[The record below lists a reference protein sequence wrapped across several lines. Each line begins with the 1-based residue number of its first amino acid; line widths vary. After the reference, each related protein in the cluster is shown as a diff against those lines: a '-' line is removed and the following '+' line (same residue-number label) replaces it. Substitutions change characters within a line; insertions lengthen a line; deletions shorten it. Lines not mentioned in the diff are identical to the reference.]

1 MKRFS
6 FWLGIFGLIFLACQ
20 PGGTQTNTAALM
32 EEGRQLSK
40 QFMGELKR
48 ELQLALKAGG
58 PLNAIRVC
66 QKRAP
71 EIARKLSLKSGWH
84 LKRTSLRVRNPK
96 NAPDAWERRVLKKF
110 TAEISAGRNLH
121 TLEYGEV
128 VVEDGKRV
136 FRYAKAIPTGKIC
149 LMCHGAKIRPALRR
163 KILELYPED
172 KAVGFREGELRG
184 IFSLKKVLDW
194 CPRQDSNL
202 RHRD

>member
-20 PGGTQTNTAALM
+20 PGDTHTNTAALM
-32 EEGRQLSK
+32 KEGRQLSK
-40 QFMGELKR
+40 QFMGELKH

-58 PLNAIRVC
+58 PLNAIQVC

-71 EIARKLSLKSGWH
+71 EIAQKLSLKSGWQ

-96 NAPDAWERRVLKKF
+96 NAPDAWERKVLEKF
-110 TAEISAGRNLH
+110 TVEISAGRNPH

-136 FRYAKAIPTGKIC
+136 FRYAKAIPMGKIC
-149 LMCHGAKIRPALRR
+149 LMCHGAKIRPALRQ

-184 IFSLKKVLDW
+184 IFSFKKILGW